1 MRASRP
7 FAAALLLTLPLLLTA
22 CGSAPPPLAFEH
34 ATRISV
40 KRICVAPVGI
50 PERAEV
56 TIMNP
61 IGAGF
66 GVLGNLIETH
76 REASANAQLADA
88 LSKVHYEFG
97 GALTNAVAIA
107 MRKAGFTVSRA
118 DGVRP
123 AKEREKFLSQYP
135 KRAQVDAYLDV
146 YAPFVGFQ
154 ALRSSAEYRPRI
166 EIVARL
172 VDAHGATL
180 FQRRIIYG
188 TSSVEDED
196 ALVVVADDNAI
207 FRDRD
212 SLQANPLT
220 TARALQGAIDSVAWE
235 LARQF
240 M

>member
-1 MRASRP
+1 MRASR
-7 FAAALLLTLPLLLTA
+7 ALLLLLSSLLTA
-22 CGSAPPPLAFEH
+22 CGSAPAPLAFEH
-34 ATRISV
+34 ATRVSV
-40 KRICVAPVGI
+40 KRIYVAPVGI
-50 PERAEV
+50 PDRAEV

-61 IGAGF
+61 IGSGF
-66 GVLGNLIETH
+66 GVLGSLIETR
-76 REASANAQLADA
+76 REAAASAEMTGVLAKA
-88 LSKVHYEFG
+88 HYEFG
-97 GALTNAVAIA
+97 AALTNAVAIA
-107 MRKAGFTVSRA
+107 MRRAGFTVNRGE
-118 DGVRP
+118 GVRP
-123 AKEREKFLSQYP
+123 PKEREKFLSEYP

-146 YAPFVGFQ
+146 YAPYVGFQ
-154 ALRSSAEYRPRI
+154 ALRSSAEYRPHI

-172 VDAHGATL
+172 VDTRGATL

-196 ALVVVADDNAI
+196 ALVVGGEDNSI

-212 SLQANPLT
+212 SLQSNPLT